1 MTDIALCSNKDCP
14 LKDSCYR
21 FTAKPEEYQWYA
33 DFDEDDC
40 EFYIYS
46 IKTTDKN

>member
-40 EFYIYS
+40 EFYIL
-46 IKTTDKN
+46 KTTDKN